1 MDEPSAE
8 RERAWAAAHGTT
20 VPPARAVAA
29 VVRAYLAVMHL
40 MARPLVL
47 ARVPPTVVTLAA
59 VVVSVCAVLPAAA
72 GGRWALVAALL
83 LAAGGV
89 ADGLDGQVA
98 RESGRSSRTGA
109 LADAVGDR
117 VADAAGP
124 AVLWLLGAP
133 APLALVAAGAAVVHE
148 YARARAQAGG
158 MVGPG
163 AVTVSERP
171 TRVAVAAMFALG
183 CGVHPTAAAGWATV
197 GAAVAAGLGLVAL
210 VQVLRAATAA
220 LAGGAARRA

>member
-1 MDEPSAE
+1 MDEPGTE
-8 RERAWAAAHGTT
+8 RERAWAAAHGTA
-20 VPPARAVAA
+20 VPAPRAVAA

-40 MARPLVL
+40 MARPLVA
-47 ARVPPTVVTLAA
+47 ARVPPTAVTLAA
-59 VVVSVCAVLPAAA
+59 AAVSVSSVLPAAA
-72 GGRWALVAALL
+72 GGRWALAAAVL
-83 LAAGGV
+83 LAVGGV

-133 APLALVAAGAAVVHE
+133 APLAVVAAGAGVLHE
-148 YARARAQAGG
+148 YARVRAQAEG
-158 MVGPG
+158 MSGPG
-163 AVTVSERP
+163 TVTLSERP

-183 CGVHPTAAAGWATV
+183 CGVYPTAAGAWSTV
-197 GAAVAAGLGLVAL
+197 GTAVAAGLALVAL
-210 VQVLRAATAA
+210 VQVLLAAAAA
-220 LAGGAARRA
+220 LRGPARET